1 VYDCRVLPKPSDK
14 PGTGRIM
21 YLTYKDYGDQ
31 WEEIS
36 GVFSR
41 DAVLRGSFDKFA
53 EGKKASAGLLR

>member
-1 VYDCRVLPKPSDK
+1 
-14 PGTGRIM
+14 M